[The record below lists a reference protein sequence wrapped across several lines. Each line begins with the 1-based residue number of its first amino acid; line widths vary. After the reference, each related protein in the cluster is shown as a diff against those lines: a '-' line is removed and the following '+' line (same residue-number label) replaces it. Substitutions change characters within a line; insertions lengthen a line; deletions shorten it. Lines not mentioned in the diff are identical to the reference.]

1 MRVKKLIISL
11 FILGVFSASAEV
23 LITYEQKFESAAQSI
38 IQDSEYGSL
47 VSIDKHG
54 FPKSRTVKFSQPNE
68 DFVIWIATKPNTRKV
83 SEINANPKVQFHFIA
98 DDYKSYLSII
108 GKASLHSELETIHQ
122 HDFFEPKLRKKLWPD
137 FPKDYVLIRI
147 EPIRVE
153 MLGRKIYPSRVNWK
167 PQHLCLQSN
176 HDVCR

>member
-1 MRVKKLIISL
+1 MFPLL
-11 FILGVFSASAEV
+11 FITVLSVSAEAQN
-23 LITYEQKFESAAQSI
+23 THSNNFEVVAQSI
-38 IQDSEYGSL
+38 IQDSVYGSL
-47 VSIDKHG
+47 VSIDKSG
-54 FPKSRTVKFSQPNE
+54 YPKSRTVKFSQPND
-68 DFVIWIATKPNTRKV
+68 DFVIWVATKPNTRKV

-108 GKASLHSELETIHQ
+108 GKARLHSELETIHQ

-153 MLGRKIYPSRVNWK
+153 MLGRKIYPNRVNWK